1 MTTSAHPSAAEH
13 RIVLHASRSAR
24 ITAVVLLI
32 PLGLILVLGGLFA
45 DPAQDGWS
53 IILGAILLVGA
64 LHVLTV
70 RAVSTADAVSYGSL
84 IKRRIPAAEIAA
96 VGVTMAGY
104 FGAFPTVVL
113 ERTTGR
119 PVRLMAV
126 QLPRSARGR
135 ASAADDAARMAAL
148 LGVDAKG

>member
-1 MTTSAHPSAAEH
+1 M
-13 RIVLHASRSAR
+13 
-24 ITAVVLLI
+24 VLLI

-113 ERTTGR
+113 ERT
-119 PVRLMAV
+119 RLD
-126 QLPRSARGR
+126 AR
-135 ASAADDAARMAAL
+135 
-148 LGVDAKG
+148 